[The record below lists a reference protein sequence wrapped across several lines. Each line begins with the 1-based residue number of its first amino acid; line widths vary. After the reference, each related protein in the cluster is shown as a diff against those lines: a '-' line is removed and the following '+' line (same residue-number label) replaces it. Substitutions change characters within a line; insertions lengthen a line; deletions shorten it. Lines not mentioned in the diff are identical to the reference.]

1 MRCPL
6 TLWDFVEF
14 RPGRGRVESR
24 GVRGRL
30 SEILDA
36 GQAPTQES
44 LSGSCQAH
52 PQIRPTA
59 PATTLPHSSLRTS
72 CRTPIRSRHVLCSRS
87 AQFHDFQESQSAT
100 HPISVS
106 HRSPIVCACLSNYR
120 VRRSSSNIQEY
131 LIARSSEKL
140 KKKFAIELDG
150 HLNDPLLASRFAS
163 SLITLYPSLATHMA
177 DSEGIRWRIVESSNF
192 FVGGPY

>member
-52 PQIRPTA
+52 PQIRPTT

-100 HPISVS
+100 HLISVS

-140 KKKFAIELDG
+140 KKKVRNRIGWTPERPTARVTFRVFP
-150 HLNDPLLASRFAS
+150 HHPLSLSR
-163 SLITLYPSLATHMA
+163 YPYGRLGRHT
-177 DSEGIRWRIVESSNF
+177 VENR
-192 FVGGPY
+192 